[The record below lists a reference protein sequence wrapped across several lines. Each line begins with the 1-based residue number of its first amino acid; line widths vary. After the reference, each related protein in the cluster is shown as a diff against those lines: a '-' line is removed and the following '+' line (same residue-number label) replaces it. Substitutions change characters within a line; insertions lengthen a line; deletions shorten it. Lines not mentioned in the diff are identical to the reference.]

1 MLTVDLLKRLTN
13 GIERHETMAMHQKG
27 KSIFKN
33 PKRDLTEATTKH
45 AFEQWHS
52 SYSTMFLLTK
62 TCSRRFEQQLCPK
75 KLF

>member
-1 MLTVDLLKRLTN
+1 LKRLTN

-52 SYSTMFLLTK
+52 SYSTMFL
-62 TCSRRFEQQLCPK
+62 
-75 KLF
+75 